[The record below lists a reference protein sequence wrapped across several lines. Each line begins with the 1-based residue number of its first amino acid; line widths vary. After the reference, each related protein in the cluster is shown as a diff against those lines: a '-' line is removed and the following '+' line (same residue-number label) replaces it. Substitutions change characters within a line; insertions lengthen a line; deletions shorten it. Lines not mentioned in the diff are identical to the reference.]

1 MFKIKDKVVN
11 QRGNVGEVVSVTSKG
26 CKLLFKVDFGR
37 VQRFFEAK
45 ELTWDQLYVALLNLY
60 HQRLLEIQAVKDM
73 MQAEN
78 IELEFDI
85 PSDIELAQL
94 AITLMAN
101 QDDEDDDEIMPFYG

>member
-1 MFKIKDKVVN
+1 MGD
-11 QRGNVGEVVSVTSKG
+11 STSTTEFELPLHLQLAMRKAE
-26 CKLLFKVDFGR
+26 L
-37 VQRFFEAK
+37 EAK

-94 AITLMAN
+94 ALTMMSG
-101 QDDEDDDEIMPFYG
+101 QEDEDEDDGVFFD

>member
-1 MFKIKDKVVN
+1 MGDSASTKEFELPLHLQLAMRKA
-11 QRGNVGEVVSVTSKG
+11 E
-26 CKLLFKVDFGR
+26 L
-37 VQRFFEAK
+37 EAK
-45 ELTWDQLYVALLNLY
+45 ELTWDQLYIALLNLY

-94 AITLMAN
+94 ALTMMSDHEDD
-101 QDDEDDDEIMPFYG
+101 DDEDIPFFI

>member
-1 MFKIKDKVVN
+1 MGD
-11 QRGNVGEVVSVTSKG
+11 STSTTEFELPLHLQLAMRKAE
-26 CKLLFKVDFGR
+26 L
-37 VQRFFEAK
+37 EAK

-94 AITLMAN
+94 AMTLMAS
-101 QDDEDDDEIMPFYG
+101 QDDEDDDEIMPFFG